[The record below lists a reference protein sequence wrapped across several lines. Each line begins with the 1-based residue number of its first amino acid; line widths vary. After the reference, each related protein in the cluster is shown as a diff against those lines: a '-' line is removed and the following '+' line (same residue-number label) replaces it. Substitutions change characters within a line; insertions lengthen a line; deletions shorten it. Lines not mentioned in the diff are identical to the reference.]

1 MQSFVCSVSTYASE
15 IWNTSCNAADQ
26 VERVFSEIQQ
36 RILGTQSR
44 TPDVLLRAELGV
56 LSQQGERD
64 LCSLKFLHRL
74 LTMSRDRLVCRIFKC
89 LYEDPR
95 RGTVGGSANWV
106 TLTIPRILERYSID
120 PCIRHVPSSKK
131 KWKKRITE
139 AVHSTES
146 ARIGNAG
153 PDSTKL
159 DHYRSLRRTD
169 GMPRYLRH
177 RRTWFFNYGRNVK
190 TKLRC
195 DTSELEI
202 DAGRRARPF
211 VPREQRI
218 CRCCNLN
225 AVESAYH
232 FLFDCTLHAHNRLD
246 MTDAIDDLVSTF
258 DPHGWGRM
266 TWPQRHQFLLG
277 DGPDPS
283 DDHEA
288 NAQWI
293 RIEIVLYRYLA
304 LAYKERR
311 SHLS

>member
-1 MQSFVCSVSTYASE
+1 M
-15 IWNTSCNAADQ
+15 
-26 VERVFSEIQQ
+26 FS
-36 RILGTQSR
+36 LKSSTQSR

-177 RRTWFFNYGRNVK
+177 RRTWFFNYGRNAK
-190 TKLRC
+190 PKIRR
-195 DTSELEI
+195 DTS
-202 DAGRRARPF
+202 
-211 VPREQRI
+211 
-218 CRCCNLN
+218 
-225 AVESAYH
+225 
-232 FLFDCTLHAHNRLD
+232 
-246 MTDAIDDLVSTF
+246 
-258 DPHGWGRM
+258 
-266 TWPQRHQFLLG
+266 
-277 DGPDPS
+277 
-283 DDHEA
+283 
-288 NAQWI
+288 
-293 RIEIVLYRYLA
+293 
-304 LAYKERR
+304 
-311 SHLS
+311 